1 MAGVQFSVLSS
12 QFSVFGFRF
21 SVFGFRF
28 SVFGV
33 RCSVGLGVGKDG
45 APVARRLGCDSG
57 WGVLRVFYH
66 RGHGEHGGIAEAGC
80 GDQGQEVS
88 LRGDGVGLQVWR
100 GWVGCGEQR
109 VIRGRHRGCG
119 AALRSLDQFP
129 LFGGFCCSGRG
140 DGLLEGCCAAD
151 DRYFEG
157 SLVQVHGQNC
167 AGIGPQREIAVR

>member
-1 MAGVQFSVLSS
+1 MG
-12 QFSVFGFRF
+12 
-21 SVFGFRF
+21 
-28 SVFGV
+28 
-33 RCSVGLGVGKDG
+33 
-45 APVARRLGCDSG
+45 
-57 WGVLRVFYH
+57 LRVGCFESFFYH
-66 RGHGEHGGIAEAGC
+66 RGHGEHGGIAAAGC

-109 VIRGRHRGCG
+109 VIKGRHRGWG

-129 LFGGFCCSGRG
+129 LFGGFCCSGCS